1 MPLNAGVVSF
11 VDDPF
16 AGVTSETTGG
26 VVSIVNVLAVLYPML
41 PAASVCVVRAV

>member
-1 MPLNAGVVSF
+1 MPLNAGVASF

-26 VVSIVNVLAVLYPML
+26 VVSMVNVLAVLEPVL
-41 PAASVCVVRAV
+41 PAESVWVVCAV